1 MRRFVPTHSLRSD
14 MQVTVSDKGQIT
26 LPHGLRQQLG
36 IAPGQRLEIDPQE
49 DGSLRVRKL
58 SVGSAG
64 LAGLLA
70 VPGERTRTLQEM
82 EEGVAQ
88 AVTERATS
96 SVKSSP

>member
-1 MRRFVPTHSLRSD
+1 

-26 LPHGLRQQLG
+26 LPHGLRQRLG
-36 IAPGQRLEIDPQE
+36 IAPGQRLEIDTQE

-58 SVGSAG
+58 AVGSSG

-88 AVTERATS
+88 AVAERAAPS
-96 SVKSSP
+96 GKSSP

>member
-1 MRRFVPTHSLRSD
+1 

-26 LPHGLRQQLG
+26 LPHGLRQRLG

-58 SVGSAG
+58 AGGSSG
-64 LAGLLA
+64 LAGRLA
-70 VPGERTRTLQEM
+70 VPGERTRPRQEL

-88 AVTERATS
+88 AVAERAAPS
-96 SVKSSP
+96 GKSSP